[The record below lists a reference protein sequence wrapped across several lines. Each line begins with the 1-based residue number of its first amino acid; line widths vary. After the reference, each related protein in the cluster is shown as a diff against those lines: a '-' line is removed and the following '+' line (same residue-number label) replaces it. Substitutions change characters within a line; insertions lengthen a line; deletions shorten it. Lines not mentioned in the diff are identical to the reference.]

1 MWRKSFISA
10 IQNGDEV
17 AFECSDCPLGEVVP
31 VVMYIGKLVVK
42 LFCFN
47 GCNEL
52 LGHFVIKALQCW
64 NDPCSFQLVV
74 AVVVASD
81 EVLCLAALD
90 WGCKDDIAVIIV
102 EYKDVVVASA

>member
-1 MWRKSFISA
+1 MWGKSFISA

-17 AFECSDCPLGEVVP
+17 AFERSDCPLGEVVP
-31 VVMYIGKLVVK
+31 VVVGICKLVVE

-52 LGHFVIKALQCW
+52 LGYFIIKALKRW
-64 NDPCSFQLVV
+64 NDPCSFELVV
-74 AVVVASD
+74 AVVISSD

-90 WGCKDDIAVIIV
+90 WGGKDSSVNSFFV
-102 EYKDVVVASA
+102 NSLPFS